1 MRTRCAVLI
10 CLLVSGAVAGPQ
22 AQEMRRPR
30 SEALPPELPG
40 PLYIPDRTA
49 RLGPENFRL
58 TTDGRILRIRQQLP
72 TTPDDEF
79 TPISELPP
87 DERLPAAPM
96 LVGAYAFVALAIF
109 AYLVSLSRR
118 LQGVAREIARLEAQI
133 KRP

>member
-1 MRTRCAVLI
+1 VLI
-10 CLLVSGAVAGPQ
+10 CLLVSLLVSGAVAEPQ
-22 AQEMRRPR
+22 AQETRRP
-30 SEALPPELPG
+30 
-40 PLYIPDRTA
+40 
-49 RLGPENFRL
+49 RLGPENVRV
-58 TTDGRILRIRQQLP
+58 TPDGRMLRIRQQLP

>member
-1 MRTRCAVLI
+1 VLI
-10 CLLVSGAVAGPQ
+10 CLLVSLLVSGAVAEPQ
-22 AQEMRRPR
+22 AQETRRPR

-40 PLYIPDRTA
+40 PLYFPDRMP
-49 RLGPENFRL
+49 RLGPENGRV
-58 TTDGRILRIRQQLP
+58 TPDGRMLRIRQQLP

>member
-10 CLLVSGAVAGPQ
+10 CLLVSAAVVAPR
-22 AQEMRRPR
+22 AQETRRP
-30 SEALPPELPG
+30 
-40 PLYIPDRTA
+40 
-49 RLGPENFRL
+49 
-58 TTDGRILRIRQQLP
+58 DGHMLRIAQQLP

-79 TPISELPP
+79 TPIDQLPP
-87 DERLPAAPM
+87 EERLPAAPM

-118 LQGVAREIARLEAQI
+118 LTGVAREIARLEAQI